1 MEIYFA
7 PDRRAPLVEQNVA
20 KLRGNYHTTAGIA
33 ETAYTAATLPFP
45 ETVQLFE
52 QYSNALRKFQ
62 LAFIKRIMS
71 AKQLLDGT
79 FHPMVWVESQR
90 YALS

>member
-20 KLRGNYHTTAGIA
+20 KLRGNYHMAVGIA
-33 ETAYTAATLPFP
+33 ETVYTAAILPFP

-52 QYSNALRKFQ
+52 EYSNALRKFQ

-71 AKQLLDGT
+71 ANQLLDVLWSGSSLP
-79 FHPMVWVESQR
+79 HDER
-90 YALS
+90 